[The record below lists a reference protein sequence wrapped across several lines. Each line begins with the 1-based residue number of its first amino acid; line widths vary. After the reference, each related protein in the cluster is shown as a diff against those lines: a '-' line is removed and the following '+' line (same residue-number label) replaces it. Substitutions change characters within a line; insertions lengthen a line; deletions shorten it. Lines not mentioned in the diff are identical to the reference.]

1 MMLRPISRT
10 LLHRTYRMSAA
21 DHERI
26 MQLVKRILPDG
37 QGINKDEL
45 EYLTEKLKNIT
56 PSPSEGEKPKKAKKS
71 KLVLKNAKGTIDQGP
86 AEMAVREELFDKIKA
101 VFKTHG
107 AETIDT
113 PVFELT
119 DILTNKYA
127 KIRSLSTMLL
137 SPKAQTSPFL

>member
-56 PSPSEGEKPKKAKKS
+56 PSPSEGELDPHDAFREIHVIHNS
-71 KLVLKNAKGTIDQGP
+71 TFLKC
-86 AEMAVREELFDKIKA
+86 F
-101 VFKTHG
+101 
-107 AETIDT
+107 
-113 PVFELT
+113 
-119 DILTNKYA
+119 
-127 KIRSLSTMLL
+127 
-137 SPKAQTSPFL
+137 

>member
-45 EYLTEKLKNIT
+45 EYLKVSLTIT
-56 PSPSEGEKPKKAKKS
+56 MPSEKFM
-71 KLVLKNAKGTIDQGP
+71 LYITVL
-86 AEMAVREELFDKIKA
+86 F
-101 VFKTHG
+101 
-107 AETIDT
+107 
-113 PVFELT
+113 
-119 DILTNKYA
+119 
-127 KIRSLSTMLL
+127 
-137 SPKAQTSPFL
+137 